1 MRVLYSAPGL
11 EEPWQIH
18 FSLLSGQEHAPGVFI
33 SNTMDD
39 QPAASPIEA
48 TTAPPAGARAPPRRH
63 NRMAFRSR
71 SARALRVVHGDQRA
85 KRIHESIR
93 RGIAAG
99 AQMAQIASDLAV
111 TLPEDRP
118 GMLARAVQA
127 VSSSGINL
135 EGHAEMEGVVH
146 VLTSDAPATK
156 AALESAGF
164 RVLKEQQV
172 VLVEVEDRPGSA
184 ASIFRRIADAKVN
197 IRFSYLAT
205 RNRLVIAADDLQSL
219 MTALSA

>member
-1 MRVLYSAPGL
+1 MA
-11 EEPWQIH
+11 H
-18 FSLLSGQEHAPGVFI
+18 
-33 SNTMDD
+33 M
-39 QPAASPIEA
+39 A
-48 TTAPPAGARAPPRRH
+48 T
-63 NRMAFRSR
+63 
-71 SARALRVVHGDQRA
+71 
-85 KRIHESIR
+85 
-93 RGIAAG
+93 
-99 AQMAQIASDLAV
+99 DLAV

-118 GMLARAVQA
+118 GMLSRAVHA
-127 VSSSGINL
+127 VSSAGINL

-146 VLTSDAPATK
+146 VLTGDAAATK

-205 RNRLVIAADDLQSL
+205 RNRLVIAADALPDL